1 VAQKRKRVMGGNL
14 RSRQQMPVLT
24 ASAGRRW
31 RWLQAGALA
40 VLFFGLLPQ
49 LVYLGHYG
57 PGHEEINSPQ
67 EAAEHAWHCHLGPF
81 TCADSGGK
89 VAVAP
94 PVAPVLILA
103 ARTLFLLLTRETTP
117 RPQLLPQR
125 PLQPPR
131 AARAYT

>member
-49 LVYLGHYG
+49 LVYLGHWG
-57 PGHEEINSPQ
+57 PHHKEITPQ
-67 EAAEHAWHCHLGPF
+67 EAAEHAWHCHLGPSI
-81 TCADSGGK
+81 CADSGGK

-94 PVAPVLILA
+94 PVALVLILA
-103 ARTLFLLLTRETTP
+103 ARTFFLLLTRETTP

>member
-67 EAAEHAWHCHLGPF
+67 EAAEHAWHCHLGPSI
-81 TCADSGGK
+81 CADSGGK

-94 PVAPVLILA
+94 PVASVLILA

-117 RPQLLPQR
+117 RPQLLLQR